1 MWRSSGS
8 TPSPSRMA
16 ELLTLSLR
24 ECHPMEE
31 AHFSRLYPVSR
42 SFGHDHRCQC
52 EELEDGQ
59 EGGFQTGTQEKR
71 LGKIQVCFSRENFT
85 LGERRTKKLRFPAA

>member
-31 AHFSRLYPVSR
+31 AHFSRLYLVFIWTRTIGWEKSR
-42 SFGHDHRCQC
+42 SVSPGRISLC
-52 EELEDGQ
+52 ERGGQ
-59 EGGFQTGTQEKR
+59 KNSGFLLLK
-71 LGKIQVCFSRENFT
+71 SSFT
-85 LGERRTKKLRFPAA
+85 DYPR